1 MTGLPPSRSA
11 WTCFCKESGINGF
24 ALCQTWETWI
34 GGLKKCFVHW
44 NAVSKEEFYVEK
56 FLASMFDHVTDQH
69 AMLLWIF
76 WMRNITVGKAGQSE
90 KAVHVHLFKVLTSD
104 MADSGTWMVRIC
116 WQINRFLFLFQN
128 FHVVMPWFL
137 ITFSNITVF
146 NRVLIIIVQ
155 SVRYGG
161 QAQVT

>member
-1 MTGLPPSRSA
+1 
-11 WTCFCKESGINGF
+11 
-24 ALCQTWETWI
+24 
-34 GGLKKCFVHW
+34 
-44 NAVSKEEFYVEK
+44 
-56 FLASMFDHVTDQH
+56 
-69 AMLLWIF
+69 
-76 WMRNITVGKAGQSE
+76 MRDITVGKAGQSE
-90 KAVHVHLFKVLTSD
+90 KPVHVHLFKVLISD
-104 MADSGTWMVRIC
+104 MADSGTWMVRFC

-128 FHVVMPWFL
+128 FHVVMPCFL